1 MEWDTGGSEQGRQ
14 EYESTDDSASFLCF
28 ESRILSVFPRFLQT
42 MSPAYIMSPS
52 GGSSFMARARAR
64 TKREFSQQP

>member
-28 ESRILSVFPRFLQT
+28 ESRKLFVFSKKICDVLPRNTLEYQT
-42 MSPAYIMSPS
+42 YH
-52 GGSSFMARARAR
+52 G
-64 TKREFSQQP
+64 E